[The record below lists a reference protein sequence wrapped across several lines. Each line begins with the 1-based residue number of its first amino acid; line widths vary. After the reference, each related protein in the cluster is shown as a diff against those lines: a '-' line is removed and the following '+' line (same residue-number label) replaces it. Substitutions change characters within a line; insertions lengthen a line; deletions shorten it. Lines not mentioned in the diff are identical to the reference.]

1 MFYLT
6 FLESEIKK
14 INIVYMY
21 YFEEIYGYGLE
32 NSSMKFEI
40 D

>member
-21 YFEEIYGYGLE
+21 YFEEIYGLE